1 MRVVTLW
8 DTLLLDLGSRP
19 QASIPLLAGLSTAQC
34 RIFAQM
40 GGVQRI
46 RAGEELS
53 RTGETG
59 REMYLVIDGL
69 LEASVDTPMGRVVLG
84 RFSRG
89 DLLGEVGFYTAR
101 RSASLAVLENAH
113 LLRLTPE
120 SFERLERRSPRIAG
134 VLYRNLSRI
143 MAERVINTTE
153 LIH

>member
-1 MRVVTLW
+1 MSKR
-8 DTLLLDLGSRP
+8 DQLLGELRGEHDYGV
-19 QASIPLLAGLSTAQC
+19 LLV
-34 RIFAQM
+34 AQM

-46 RAGEELS
+46 KAGQELSHAGE
-53 RTGETG
+53 TA

-69 LEASVDTPMGRVVLG
+69 VEASVETPLGRVVLG

-101 RSASLAVLENAH
+101 RSASLSVLENAH

-120 SFERLERRSPRIAG
+120 SFERLDRRSPRIAA

-153 LIH
+153 RIH